1 MDVHDP
7 PVNVSTP
14 KPDLSVLTIGHSNHP
29 IERFL
34 GLLRQHGVE
43 VLVDARSKPFSR
55 FSPQFSRKALGRA
68 VTEASIR
75 YLFMG
80 DILGG
85 RPEARECYGA
95 DGKVDY
101 DLVEAQEFY
110 QRGIERL
117 LDGIA
122 RFRVCI
128 LCAEEDPTRCHRRLL
143 ITRTLVRQGVDVV
156 HIRGTGAVEIEAEI
170 ATRSRSGQLSLLAYG
185 DGSREGR
192 PR

>member
-1 MDVHDP
+1 MARVDQP
-7 PVNVSTP
+7 QAP
-14 KPDLSVLTIGHSNHP
+14 SVLTIGHSNHP
-29 IERFL
+29 IEKFL
-34 GLLRQHGVE
+34 RLLREQGVQ
-43 VLVDARSKPFSR
+43 VLVDARSQPFSR
-55 FSPQFSRKALGRA
+55 FSPQFSRKALERV

-80 DILGG
+80 DLLGG
-85 RPEARECYGA
+85 RPEPRECYDAEGN
-95 DGKVDY
+95 VDY

-143 ITRTLVRQGVDVV
+143 ITRTLVRRRVDVR
-156 HIRGTGAVEIEAEI
+156 HIRGTGGVESEPEIEK
-170 ATRSRSGQLSLLAYG
+170 RLRSGQLSLLAEVAK
-185 DGSREGR
+185 SSERTRE
-192 PR
+192 

>member
-1 MDVHDP
+1 VHDLLVHADAP
-7 PVNVSTP
+7 TP
-14 KPDLSVLTIGHSNHP
+14 KLSVLTIGHSNHP
-29 IERFL
+29 IEKFL
-34 GLLRQHGVE
+34 GLLREHGVE
-43 VLVDARSKPFSR
+43 VLVDARSQPFSR
-55 FSPQFSRKALGRA
+55 FSPQFSRKALERT

-80 DILGG
+80 DLLGG

-122 RFRVCI
+122 RFRVCVM
-128 LCAEEDPTRCHRRLL
+128 CAEEDPSRCHRRLL
-143 ITRTLVRQGVDVV
+143 ITRTLVRRGVDVRHV
-156 HIRGTGAVEIEAEI
+156 RSTGPLETEAEI
-170 ATRSRSGQLSLLAYG
+170 EKRSRSGQLSLLADG
-185 DGSREGR
+185 DEPREGR

>member
-1 MDVHDP
+1 M
-7 PVNVSTP
+7 
-14 KPDLSVLTIGHSNHP
+14 
-29 IERFL
+29 
-34 GLLRQHGVE
+34 
-43 VLVDARSKPFSR
+43 LVDARSQPFSR
-55 FSPQFSRKALGRA
+55 FSPQFSRKALEPA

-80 DILGG
+80 DLLGG

-101 DLVEAQEFY
+101 DRVEAQDFY

-122 RFRVCI
+122 RFRVCV

-143 ITRTLVRQGVDVV
+143 ISRTLVRRGVEVR
-156 HIRGTGAVEIEAEI
+156 HIRGTGLLEAETTARI
-170 ATRSRSGQLSLLAYG
+170 SVEAQLSLLPKA
-185 DGSREGR
+185 
-192 PR
+192 